1 MGVLDISSYKF
12 FFPIQMG
19 IKIWLQ
25 AYVRD
30 IMNLVLDYCSKVF
43 HMNFWFSIAYKC
55 YVYTFKCAVAHYEVC
70 SSIMP
75 KCTHLNFKILCRWK
89 MLKKKK
95 YNGNI
100 THHWS
105 WITITY
111 NSNEKIRII
120 VRVTIMWCR
129 DREWANAL
137 GKMTPM
143 DLLNAGLPQTFTL

>member
-1 MGVLDISSYKF
+1 
-12 FFPIQMG
+12 MG
-19 IKIWLQ
+19 IKSWLQ

-43 HMNFWFSIAYKC
+43 HMNFWFSIAYKW
-55 YVYTFKCAVAHYEVC
+55 YVYTFKCAVALC
-70 SSIMP
+70 
-75 KCTHLNFKILCRWK
+75 LNVHTLILKYFIAEKW
-89 MLKKKK
+89 LKK

-100 THHWS
+100 TDHWS
-105 WITITY
+105 WITVTCH
-111 NSNEKIRII
+111 SNEKIQII

-143 DLLNAGLPQTFTL
+143 DLLNAGWPQTFTL